1 MGGHCSW
8 RGGDIDTKVSLD
20 LPQISR
26 LSSTVTEGVDRVKG
40 DGEKGEKWREKE
52 ERGKR
57 REGKG
62 ERGEKGE
69 RKEKGEGER
78 REGKGEGKG
87 ERREAEGERRK
98 GREKGEGGGG
108 RKVPPCPPP
117 HYTLYVG
124 VLSSTLKKSL
134 MS

>member
-20 LPQISR
+20 LPQISH

-40 DGEKGEKWREKE
+40 DREKGEKWREKE

-62 ERGEKGE
+62 ER
-69 RKEKGEGER
+69 KEKGEGER
-78 REGKGEGKG
+78 REGKGE
-87 ERREAEGERRK
+87 RREGEDK
-98 GREKGEGGGG
+98 GRQEKGT
-108 RKVPPCPPP
+108 PCPP
-117 HYTLYVG
+117 L
-124 VLSSTLKKSL
+124 LKT
-134 MS
+134 